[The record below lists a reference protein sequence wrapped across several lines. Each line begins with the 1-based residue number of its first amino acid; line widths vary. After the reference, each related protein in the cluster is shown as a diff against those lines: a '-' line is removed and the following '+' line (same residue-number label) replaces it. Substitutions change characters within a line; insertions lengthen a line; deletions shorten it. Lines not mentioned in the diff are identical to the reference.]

1 MNRIERILMKLAFLH
16 FILLMLAQI
25 VIHEWNVLP
34 ELNKI
39 TFYEGVNKQN
49 HTEIVEV
56 LNNRQDG

>member
-1 MNRIERILMKLAFLH
+1 MNRIERILMKLAFIH

-25 VIHEWNVLP
+25 VIHEWNALP

-56 LNNRQDG
+56 LNNR